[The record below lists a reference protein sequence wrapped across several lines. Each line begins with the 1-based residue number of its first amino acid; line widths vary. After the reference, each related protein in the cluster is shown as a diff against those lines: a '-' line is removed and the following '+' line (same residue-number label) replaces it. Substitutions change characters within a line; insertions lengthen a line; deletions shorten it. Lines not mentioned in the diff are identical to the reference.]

1 MNESVRPYIEALW
14 RRRMGDYLRDYPQI
28 VHVLRPE
35 LLKHIPLAS
44 VSKKYL
50 DVLLGCEACL
60 TLSEHLHECG
70 DPRAARAVR
79 SLAESSLIAL
89 SAVDSYR
96 GALLD
101 FVAYGQLPRGWRNP
115 ELPRIEIRMQPALR
129 DGAAGKK
136 ISELEAMWDK
146 GRTERLRRLVK
157 PVEERIMVPGRHGAS
172 VRLSWRS

>member
-1 MNESVRPYIEALW
+1 MNKSVRSYIEALW

-28 VHVLRPE
+28 VHALRPK
-35 LLKHIPLAS
+35 LLMYIPLAS
-44 VSKKYL
+44 ASKKYL
-50 DVLLGCEACL
+50 DVLLRCEACL
-60 TLSEHLHECG
+60 TLSEHHACG

-101 FVAYGQLPRGWRNP
+101 LVAYGQLPRGWRIP

-129 DGAAGKK
+129 DGVAGKK

-146 GRTERLRRLVK
+146 GRTERLRRLVE
-157 PVEERIMVPGRHGAS
+157 PVEERITVPGRHGAS